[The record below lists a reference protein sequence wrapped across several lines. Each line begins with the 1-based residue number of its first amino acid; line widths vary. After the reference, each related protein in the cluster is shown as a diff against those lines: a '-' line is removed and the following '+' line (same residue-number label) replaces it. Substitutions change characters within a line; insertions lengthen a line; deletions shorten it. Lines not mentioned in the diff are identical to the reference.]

1 MTSYNINIVQL
12 IRFQQLSSAI
22 ANLLEQQMT
31 ERAAEMIPLVQE
43 AQEHIILK
51 NDMKARAIFNIGA
64 ECQLGKVTLGLN
76 VRNLFNTK
84 YFRSGMNTNLIPQ
97 QGLWWMAGVAYKI

>member
-1 MTSYNINIVQL
+1 M
-12 IRFQQLSSAI
+12 I
-22 ANLLEQQMT
+22 A
-31 ERAAEMIPLVQE
+31 LVQE

-64 ECQLGKVTLGLN
+64 EYQLGKVTLGLN

-84 YFRSGMNTNLIPQ
+84 YERSGMNTKLIPQ
-97 QGLWWMAGVAYKI
+97 KGRWYMFDIAYKF